1 MFDILQRS
9 PTLGSLIIII
19 VSSEDLPVP
28 TWLVDVPVA
37 GVDDLQRPPA
47 LGALSPE
54 VDAEEGPVVE
64 VGADDVSGPLEE
76 QRARGAHGRGEQQA
90 QVTSREEAQ
99 RHLALNVLQVA
110 HLVQRADTGVHV
122 HGDRQ
127 RAAVR
132 QFDLSA
138 DQTTSMIRTLQ
149 THTSSENFFEAKSD
163 SYYSR

>member
-1 MFDILQRS
+1 M
-9 PTLGSLIIII
+9 
-19 VSSEDLPVP
+19 
-28 TWLVDVPVA
+28 PVA

-47 LGALSPE
+47 LGALAPE

-90 QVTSREEAQ
+90 QVTPREEAQ
-99 RHLALNVLQVA
+99 RHLALDVLQVA
-110 HLVQRADTGVHV
+110 HLVQRADAGVHV

-138 DQTTSMIRTLQ
+138 DQTIYQIRTLQ
-149 THTSSENFFEAKSD
+149 THTYSENFFEAKSD
-163 SYYSR
+163 SYYGRCK

>member
-1 MFDILQRS
+1 MA
-9 PTLGSLIIII
+9 
-19 VSSEDLPVP
+19 
-28 TWLVDVPVA
+28 VA

-47 LGALSPE
+47 LGALAPE

-90 QVTSREEAQ
+90 QVTPREEAQ
-99 RHLALNVLQVA
+99 RHLALDVLQVT
-110 HLVQRADTGVHV
+110 HLVQRADAGVHV

-132 QFDLSA
+132 RLDLSV
-138 DQTTSMIRTLQ
+138 DQTSLIRRLQ
-149 THTSSENFFEAKSD
+149 THTFSGNFFKEKSD
-163 SYYSR
+163 SYYNRRKKSKCKNFKLFLNITLGILY